1 MKMKKDYSDEQLNA
15 FVDGELEPEEKS
27 QMFNESNRS
36 AELDQR
42 LCQQRKIKELVKHA
56 YGDIPRPDRESGAPL
71 SPSSLFSR
79 ALAAG
84 FLLVLGV
91 SGGFVTHNYFDQ
103 LPENEALRAGTASP
117 VVETHNYILHVASG
131 EPEQMLVALDM
142 AQELLDSA
150 GEGEHRQVEIVANE
164 RGLNLLRSDVTP
176 YAAKISSLQD
186 SNVVFY
192 ACSRTIER
200 LEEKGVEVH
209 LLPETNFEYT
219 ALDRVVLRMKD
230 HWEYIKI

>member
-1 MKMKKDYSDEQLNA
+1 MKTKKDYSDEQLNA

-27 QMFNESNRS
+27 HLFKESNRS

-56 YGDIPRPDRESGAPL
+56 YEDVPQPDRKSGAPL
-71 SPSSLFSR
+71 SPSGLFSR
-79 ALAAG
+79 ALVAG

-91 SGGFVTHNYFDQ
+91 SGGFVAHNYFDQ
-103 LPENEALRAGTASP
+103 LPANKALVAGAGSP
-117 VVETHNYILHVASG
+117 VAQTQNYILHVASG
-131 EPEQMLVALDM
+131 EPEQMLAALDM

-150 GEGEHRQVEIVANE
+150 AEGEHRQVEIVANE

-176 YAAKISSLQD
+176 YADKISTLQD
-186 SNVVFY
+186 SDVVFY